1 MKTKISKIL
10 LIVGMLLSGC
20 SHAESTIEKLENFK
34 SDKKILIVYLSR
46 TGNTKAVAEMIQ
58 EKVGGK
64 LIALELQHP
73 YPENYQEIVQQ
84 VQRENESGYLPPI
97 KTAIDRMDSYDVVFV
112 GFPTW
117 GMRVPPPIKSFL
129 TQYDLSEK
137 MVIPFN
143 TNAGYGLVSSLE
155 TLGELCPN
163 SEIKEVFSVRGG
175 IERDGILF
183 VMEGEKAV
191 QVNDELTD
199 WLQKIGI
206 LKI

>member
-1 MKTKISKIL
+1 
-10 LIVGMLLSGC
+10 MLLSGC

>member
-143 TNAGYGLVSSLE
+143 TNAGYGLGSSLE

-183 VMEGEKAV
+183 VMEGEKAL
-191 QVNDELTD
+191 QVKDELTD

>member
-20 SHAESTIEKLENFK
+20 SHAESTIEKPENFK

-143 TNAGYGLVSSLE
+143 TNAGYGLGSSLE

-183 VMEGEKAV
+183 VMEGEKAL
-191 QVNDELTD
+191 QVKDELTD